1 MFAYIGRQAI
11 YGKELVVSAYELL
24 YRNGGG
30 GNSVKILDGDAAT
43 RSVLT
48 DAVNVFGI
56 SQLTDG
62 LPAFINFTRNL
73 IMEDFAYM
81 ASPKEIVVEVPGNI
95 TIDEPFV
102 RKLSDLRRSGYQL
115 SLDSYNEMNGALRF
129 NDILPMFDV
138 IRVNVGAFSRL
149 QLTNMVRRLRQSR
162 ARLLA
167 ERIETEEQFDL
178 ALNLDFAMFQGYY
191 FEKPSRLS
199 KQLPP
204 LSQSAQ
210 GRLLNELLLPN
221 IDFDYCVHIV
231 RENSLL
237 SYLFMRESTTSAV
250 LMQQDPEKYIKRG
263 MVRMGTDELLRW
275 VCLTLLM
282 QSNVTNTDEMS
293 RRAYRRGRF
302 IELLMENSETQLHP
316 GKGFLL
322 GLFSLLDKVM
332 NVRMETLLSEMN
344 LDREIKDALL
354 GREENEY
361 SLFLQYV
368 VIYEIANPRL
378 ILPDIHLKIEEKDVS
393 MLYMTS
399 IANTDAAF
407 DPVRQPSA
415 IYRGTILR
423 NGPYA

>member
-11 YGKELVVSAYELL
+11 YGKELTVAAYELL
-24 YRNGGG
+24 YRNSGG
-30 GNSVKILDGDAAT
+30 GNAVKILDGDAAT
-43 RSVLT
+43 RAVLT

-73 IMEDFAYM
+73 IMDDFAYM

-95 TIDEPFV
+95 TIDDVFL
-102 RKLSDLRRSGYQL
+102 RKLSDMRRAGYQL
-115 SLDSYNEMNGALRF
+115 SLDSYSEMNGALRF

-178 ALNLDFAMFQGYY
+178 ALNLDFSMFQGYY

-210 GRLLNELLLPN
+210 GQLLNELLSPN
-221 IDFDYCVHIV
+221 INFDRCVRIV
-231 RENSLL
+231 QTNALL
-237 SYLFMRESTTSAV
+237 SYLFLRESTTSAT
-250 LMQQDPEKYIKRG
+250 LMQQDPGTYIKRS

-282 QSNVTNTDEMS
+282 QSNVTNTDETS
-293 RRAYRRGRF
+293 RKAYRRGRF
-302 IELLMENSETQLHP
+302 VELLMENSTTSLHP

-332 NVRMETLLSEMN
+332 NVRMESLLAETN
-344 LDREIKDALL
+344 LDQEIKDALL
-354 GREENEY
+354 GRGENEY

-378 ILPDIHLKIEEKDVS
+378 ILPNIHLKIQEKDVS

-407 DPVRQPSA
+407 DPVKQPSTV
-415 IYRGTILR
+415 YRGTILR
-423 NGPYA
+423 NAPYA